1 MITIPVLS
9 TTEAITHA
17 LAVMSDAS
25 ELKSSFEIKVF
36 TSDTETDS
44 FLRNNSCEL
53 VILDFTSPDL
63 RCEDFYNRLQKDTTL
78 KYLNILVIVAD
89 EGERMALEMELCPNL
104 LLCVNEREFLRNCT
118 RYFKIFSQNIQFLYN
133 KLLQYH
139 LGINGAGTFVCD
151 NDSADIVIYADMLV
165 TYLTNTS
172 RIDMDGKF
180 LLQTSLMEMLLNALE
195 HGNCGITYDE
205 KSRWLESGH
214 DILELIANR
223 NRQPEISS
231 KKITID
237 YNACEKDTS
246 FCIKD
251 EGIGFDWRAML
262 EKDIQPDLHGMG
274 IKMTERMVQHLAY
287 NEKGNE
293 VYFTIGNSP
302 HAPEFTEKDLK
313 IDNYK
318 QGETLNIE
326 GSSPEKL
333 AFLIDGAITGTF
345 PNSKKIEYLPRNI
358 FIPLF
363 KRESEG
369 AVFEVAKDSK
379 LLVIERSLVDNFFAK
394 ETPFKTLF
402 ETCLKVV
409 Y

>member
-1 MITIPVLS
+1 MITLPVLS

-17 LAVMSDAS
+17 IDVMSTDLKEFAPKVFASAS
-25 ELKSSFEIKVF
+25 EI
-36 TSDTETDS
+36 DS
-44 FLRNNSCEL
+44 FIRKNSSEL
-53 VILDFTSPDL
+53 VLLDFTSSDL
-63 RCEDFYNRLQKDTTL
+63 RSEEYYNKLKKDGTL
-78 KYLNILVIVAD
+78 KFLNVVVIVAD
-89 EGERMALEMELCPNL
+89 EGERMALEMELNPNL
-104 LLCVNEREFLRNCT
+104 LLCINERDFLRNCT
-118 RYFKIFSQNIQFLYN
+118 RLFKIFSQNIQFLYN

-139 LGINGAGTFVCD
+139 LGMNGIGTFICD
-151 NDSADIVIYADMLV
+151 NDSADIVIYADLLV

-223 NRQPEISS
+223 NRQSEINC

-237 YNACEKDTS
+237 YNACVKETN

-274 IKMTERMVQHLAY
+274 IKMTERMVKHLSY

-293 VYFTIGNSP
+293 VYFGIDNSP
-302 HAPEFTEKDLK
+302 NAPELAVKNLQPANF
-313 IDNYK
+313 K
-318 QGETLNIE
+318 QGEEIMLNG
-326 GSSPEKL
+326 GSERKI
-333 AFLIDGAITGTF
+333 AFLLDGAITCKCGR
-345 PNSKKIEYLPRNI
+345 KKTEYLPKNI
-358 FIPLF
+358 FVPLY
-363 KRESEG
+363 KRETENATFTASKDTRIMAIDKSIIDGFFDKEAAFK
-369 AVFEVAKDSK
+369 AVLENSQK
-379 LLVIERSLVDNFFAK
+379 
-394 ETPFKTLF
+394 
-402 ETCLKVV
+402 
-409 Y
+409 